1 MTPYGLCGKIVATA
15 GHGLAAR
22 ATSAGRG
29 GGAERCRGLPASY
42 LVNRALNEPDAVW
55 VVEVWDSAEAHGA
68 SLQLDAIQQLIARAR
83 PIIAEM
89 AMSSRVEMEPLG
101 GKGLPPAE
109 WRSE

>member
-15 GHGLAAR
+15 GHGPALAQHLLDA
-22 ATSAGRG
+22 
-29 GGAERCRGLPASY
+29 AEALNDVEGCRLY